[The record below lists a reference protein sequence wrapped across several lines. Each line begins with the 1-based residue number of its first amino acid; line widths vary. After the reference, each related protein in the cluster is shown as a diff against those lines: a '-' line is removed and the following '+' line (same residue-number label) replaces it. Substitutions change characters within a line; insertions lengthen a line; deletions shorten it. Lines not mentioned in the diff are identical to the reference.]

1 MARPGRHFNNLF
13 HNAEKREQVFRSY
26 IHHRN
31 LYTKGNGE
39 FGFVWDIIK
48 PQNMMI
54 TWLFLRDL
62 WPQTPIWVV
71 VVGFPLFILLKLVV
85 KWLLGWY
92 WDRHSLFDEE
102 RNWANQRDPMAKRIN
117 DKLLGQEGITW
128 QSPS

>member
-1 MARPGRHFNNLF
+1 MSRIGRYLTLVT
-13 HNAEKREQVFRSY
+13 RDPEQRAKLLDSY

-39 FGFVWDIIK
+39 FGFLWELIK

-71 VVGFPLFILLKLVV
+71 LVGFPVFIVIKLAA
-85 KWLLGWY
+85 KWALGYW
-92 WDRHSLFDEE
+92 WDRYNMFDRE
-102 RNWANQRDPMAKRIN
+102 RNWANQRDPLAKNLN
-117 DKLLGQEGITW
+117 DKLLNREGIW
-128 QSPS
+128 APPL